1 MSFSVLNVPVDAK
14 VVEEFISI
22 FRFKTD
28 LRTYQNSTLQKMK
41 EQWGEDLSEEQS
53 GYIDAT
59 LNIVED
65 GKLKFPFKQLRT
77 DELEAYITEKIGDF
91 SLYARLWHSTPSE
104 YEIDVPYNIGTVDDE
119 YWVDMSLTFDGNF
132 NVTKVTFSYDTDI
145 PSNKYLTYWI
155 MKCSN

>member
-14 VVEEFISI
+14 VVEDFISI

-28 LRTYQNSTLQKMK
+28 FRTYQNSTLQKMK

-65 GKLKFPFKQLRT
+65 GKLKFPFKQLST

-104 YEIDVPYNIGTVDDE
+104 YEIEVPYNIGTVDDE
-119 YWVDMSLTFDGNF
+119 YWVDMSLSFDGNF

>member
-65 GKLKFPFKQLRT
+65 GELKFPFKQLRT
-77 DELEAYITEKIGDF
+77 DELEAYINEKIGDF
-91 SLYARLWHSTPSE
+91 SLYARLWHSTPS
-104 YEIDVPYNIGTVDDE
+104 
-119 YWVDMSLTFDGNF
+119 
-132 NVTKVTFSYDTDI
+132 
-145 PSNKYLTYWI
+145 
-155 MKCSN
+155 

>member
-14 VVEEFISI
+14 VVEDFISI

-59 LNIVED
+59 LNIVQD
-65 GKLKFPFKQLRT
+65 GKLKFPFKQLST

-104 YEIDVPYNIGTVDDE
+104 YEIEVPFNIGTVDDE
-119 YWVDMSLTFDGNF
+119 YWVDMSISFDGNF
-132 NVTKVTFSYDTDI
+132 NVTKVTFLYDTDI

>member
-1 MSFSVLNVPVDAK
+1 
-14 VVEEFISI
+14 
-22 FRFKTD
+22 
-28 LRTYQNSTLQKMK
+28 MK

-104 YEIDVPYNIGTVDDE
+104 YEIDVPFNIGTVDDE
-119 YWVDMSLTFDGNF
+119 YWVDMSLSFDGNF

-155 MKCSN
+155 MKCLN

>member
-53 GYIDAT
+53 GYI
-59 LNIVED
+59 L
-65 GKLKFPFKQLRT
+65 
-77 DELEAYITEKIGDF
+77 
-91 SLYARLWHSTPSE
+91 SLIH
-104 YEIDVPYNIGTVDDE
+104 I
-119 YWVDMSLTFDGNF
+119 
-132 NVTKVTFSYDTDI
+132 
-145 PSNKYLTYWI
+145 
-155 MKCSN
+155 

>member
-14 VVEEFISI
+14 VVEDFISI

-65 GKLKFPFKQLRT
+65 GKLKFPFKQLST

-104 YEIDVPYNIGTVDDE
+104 YEIEVPFNIGTVDDE
-119 YWVDMSLTFDGNF
+119 YWVDMSLSFDGNF
-132 NVTKVTFSYDTDI
+132 NVTKVTFLYDTDI

>member
-65 GKLKFPFKQLRT
+65 GELKFPFKQLRT
-77 DELEAYITEKIGDF
+77 DELEAYINEKIGDF

-119 YWVDMSLTFDGNF
+119 YWVDMSLSFDGNF
-132 NVTKVTFSYDTDI
+132 NVNKVTFSYDTDI

>member
-1 MSFSVLNVPVDAK
+1 MSFSVLNVPIDAK

-119 YWVDMSLTFDGNF
+119 YWVDMSLSFDGDF